1 MEVVA
6 KEDSCDDLKVHPLP
20 QEETEKN
27 LNSSG
32 AAVARTKAK
41 QVEKSKVNT
50 KKRAL

>member
-6 KEDSCDDLKVHPLP
+6 KEDSCDDLKVHPLL
-20 QEETEKN
+20 QEETERN

-41 QVEKSKVNT
+41 QAGKA
-50 KKRAL
+50 R

>member
-6 KEDSCDDLKVHPLP
+6 KEDSCDDLKVRPLP
-20 QEETEKN
+20 QEETERN

-41 QVEKSKVNT
+41 QAGKA
-50 KKRAL
+50 R